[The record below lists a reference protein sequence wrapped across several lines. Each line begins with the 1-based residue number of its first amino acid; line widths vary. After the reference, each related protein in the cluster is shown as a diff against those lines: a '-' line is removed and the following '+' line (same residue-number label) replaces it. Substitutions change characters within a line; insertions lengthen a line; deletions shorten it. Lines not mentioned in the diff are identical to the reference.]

1 MKAVIGTAY
10 GPPEVLQLQEIEKP
24 SPKDHE
30 VLIRVHAATV
40 TTGDCEA
47 RSLTF
52 PLWLSILMRLYIG
65 LVRPVRLLLYRQIFS
80 RSLAP
85 LPHPAPVRPH

>member
-1 MKAVIGTAY
+1 MKAVIWTAY
-10 GPPEVLQLQEIEKP
+10 GPPEVVQLQEIEKP

-30 VLIRVHAATV
+30 VLIRVHTATV

-52 PLWLSILMRLYIG
+52 PLRLSILMRLYIG
-65 LVRPVRLLLYRQIFS
+65 LIRPVRLLLYRQVFS
-80 RSLAP
+80 RSLAS
-85 LPHPAPVRPH
+85 LPRPARDRPH